1 MICIYIYF
9 SSISWPSF
17 VAPPFCAVSHF
28 LSCKWI
34 RNRKQKRTTDESDA
48 KTKAAKNFFNLNL
61 TFSRCFVLEN
71 GRLFRCRLGNLISL
85 QSLNKCR
92 KVAFYMAG
100 YIFLSF
106 AERDSRE
113 SEHSTHKS
121 FSFSIVFD
129 VKKRVAFGEIFMKS
143 RRTVSTLKLMGE
155 EFPINEIR

>member
-1 MICIYIYF
+1 MHLHLLQLYILAQF
-9 SSISWPSF
+9 CRSPLLCRFAFF
-17 VAPPFCAVSHF
+17 VVQMDP
-28 LSCKWI
+28 
-34 RNRKQKRTTDESDA
+34 KQKIEKKKTDESDA

-121 FSFSIVFD
+121 FSFSIAFD
-129 VKKRVAFGEIFMKS
+129 VKKRVALGEIFMKS